1 MTASS
6 RAGLA
11 VDRVSKTFATRGEP
25 LEVLR
30 EISFELKRGENLAIS
45 GPSGSGKSTLLHLLG
60 TLDVPTSGSIFLDG
74 ENPFLLDEPDLA
86 DFRNHNIGFVFQD
99 HHLLGQCSVL
109 ENILLPA
116 VAKGHVETVVVERG
130 RDLLQ
135 RVGLCDREHH
145 RPAELSGG
153 ERQRT
158 ALARALLLKPLLVLA
173 DEPTGN
179 LDRTSGQQ
187 VTELMLELQQQQ
199 ETILLI
205 ATHNAQLAERMQR
218 QMELDDGVLQPV
230 R

>member
-1 MTASS
+1 
-6 RAGLA
+6 
-11 VDRVSKTFATRGEP
+11 
-25 LEVLR
+25 
-30 EISFELKRGENLAIS
+30 
-45 GPSGSGKSTLLHLLG
+45 
-60 TLDVPTSGSIFLDG
+60 
-74 ENPFLLDEPDLA
+74 
-86 DFRNHNIGFVFQD
+86 
-99 HHLLGQCSVL
+99 
-109 ENILLPA
+109 
-116 VAKGHVETVVVERG
+116 
-130 RDLLQ
+130 
-135 RVGLCDREHH
+135 
-145 RPAELSGG
+145 LSGG

-218 QMELDDGVLQPV
+218 QMELDDGVLRPV